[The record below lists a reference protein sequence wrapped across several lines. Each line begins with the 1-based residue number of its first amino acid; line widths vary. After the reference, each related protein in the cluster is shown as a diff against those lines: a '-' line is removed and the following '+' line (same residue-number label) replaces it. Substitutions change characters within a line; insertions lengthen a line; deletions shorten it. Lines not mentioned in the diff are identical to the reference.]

1 MAIGTNLHCTYYR
14 ERKVNGYVWKAR
26 MGDGCGGTL
35 TGTFLSEEDV
45 ITWAK
50 KYATARK
57 YKVGFEKIK
66 K

>member
-1 MAIGTNLHCTYYR
+1 
-14 ERKVNGYVWKAR
+14 
-26 MGDGCGGTL
+26 MGDGRGGTL